1 MGFGHAQGQRLQV
14 LFNLLD
20 EVSAFERRFSLG
32 NTFNI
37 FGALKVI
44 RQEIWHSNTP
54 NRANL
59 YIFNSSAGMQAG
71 AMVRSASKGIDGK
84 WLDVRRSTQNN
95 WSADPPRENRSGE
108 AV

>member
-20 EVSAFERRFSLG
+20 EVSAFERRFSPA
-32 NTFNI
+32 NTFDV

-54 NRANL
+54 NCANL
-59 YIFNSSAGMQAG
+59 YIFNSSAGLQAG
-71 AMVRSASKGIDGK
+71 AMVRSASKGINGK

>member
-20 EVSAFERRFSLG
+20 EVSAFERRFSPG

-44 RQEIWHSNTP
+44 RQEIRHSKHP
-54 NRANL
+54 ELRKPVYLQFVSGA
-59 YIFNSSAGMQAG
+59 AG
-71 AMVRSASKGIDGK
+71 RCDGP
-84 WLDVRRSTQNN
+84 L
-95 WSADPPRENRSGE
+95 GE
-108 AV
+108 QRH